1 MENDKRNYLQPSVEV
16 TEIKTKS
23 VLLAGTNVGMSNI
36 QATTKST
43 DNGDEYDTLSRGG
56 SWDED

>member
-36 QATTKST
+36 QATTKFT
-43 DNGDEYDTLSRGG
+43 GGGDEYDTLSRDG